1 MLGKFSKFTSL
12 LSFRGHSI
20 SREGA
25 RLLAGVAKPRRL
37 KPQTWLIAN
46 ECEQLEC
53 RQLLAADVNISQLPG
68 TQNSVSLAVNPTNPL
83 NLVTLS
89 DGGAGNSEFIAF
101 TTDGGKTWTQSP
113 LTDSDDGIGGVNSDR
128 FDGAVTFD
136 SFGNCHITYIAR
148 SLITNKTAVIYGL
161 STDGG
166 QSFVTEIL
174 ENPGVPSSSGNSDKP
189 WITTGPDAINSTLDD
204 VVVTYRDNNGNL
216 VATAATISGLG
227 QITTFSNKTAY
238 SPLSSGN
245 YGVPAIGPQGQVAVT
260 WQTPSSGQSGGSI
273 RFAIDANGLQGG
285 LNFGSTSVITQTNV
299 GGVDFIP
306 ASPFEGIF
314 ASPYLAYDLSQG
326 PHRGRLYCAY
336 ANETIDESNNTDVYV
351 KYSDDDGKTWSVGV
365 KVNDDSGSNSQF
377 FQNIAVDPV
386 TGGLFIGW
394 YDARNDK
401 GGFVGT
407 DTDGSPNTDVE
418 YWGSQS
424 SDGGLTWSQ
433 NVKISDGASNVF
445 RNFSSFTDFGRYTG
459 VAFYNGVGYA
469 AWADNS
475 DSTNDNPDHTAN
487 RDAFDIY
494 FDSVLLNLPPTI
506 ALTAPGTV
514 TVNENSVSI
523 PVNFVVGDDTTLP
536 TDLIVTATSS
546 NQALIKNS
554 AIVLSGSGA
563 NRTVS
568 FTPTLDHSGP
578 DTITL
583 TVSDGSLSTSV
594 TFNVDVLPV
603 PVPLPTPGGTTL
615 TTTPFVS
622 STTPVPLPDNSV
634 TTDTITVSGLDPFL
648 YDADVTINIDH
659 PSNGQLSVVLISP
672 QGTRV
677 TLTSGNGGN
686 LSNVFAGTTFDD
698 QLITAPVTDYNF
710 QDTVAAPYLVPEG
723 ALAQLRLEDP
733 NGNWTLEVTN
743 LAVGANAVLNS
754 WGLSLTTLP
763 AAPKLQTFSDST
775 AAIPVPIPDTGV
787 PVLLPLS
794 FNGLDPFT
802 WDVNLHVNISHTNNA
817 DLDISLI
824 SPSGTEILMSS
835 GNGGTN
841 DNVFKNATFDDQG
854 IDPMSSMGIPVTDAQ
869 YANNQ
874 SVGIV
879 IPEAALSGFL
889 GENPN
894 GIWYLKVVD
903 HNTNQQTGSVIDY
916 GLDITTIFFNDPPT
930 LGSIANP
937 GSIQEDSGPVTIG
950 LNSISAGGGES
961 QLLAVTATSSDPSII
976 PNPVVNYTSPLNS
989 GTLTFTPV
997 PNAFGVVTIT
1007 VRVEDGGYD
1016 QDLSTTGDNAFTTKE
1031 FVVVVNPV
1039 NDPPTLDPI
1048 ANLGT
1053 VNEDFGEILV
1063 PLTGITAG
1071 GGETQKLQVTAVSSQ
1086 PDVIG
1091 NPVIEYTPG
1100 QTTGTLHLE
1109 SNPDF
1114 NGSVTISVQV
1124 MDAGFDNDLLTTADN
1139 LITTRQFT
1147 VFVAPVNDPPT
1158 IDPIPD
1164 PAPINEDAPPQQV
1177 LLTNIT
1183 PGGREVQELRVT
1195 ATSSNLSVISD
1206 VFVNYQPGSS
1216 TANLIL
1222 RPGANGYGTS
1232 TITVTVTDGGLDGLL
1247 STTGDNLSTTETFT
1261 ETINQVNDPPVFNTL
1276 GDVLVLDEDALHQ
1289 QINISGISAGP
1300 LENQDMVFSVS
1311 SSDPSLIPNPV
1322 VAYTSPGTDGTL
1334 DFDVVG
1340 NKSGSSIITLT
1351 LMDAGLDGDLLT
1363 LDDNQQFTRTLTVI
1377 VRPVNDLPTIDDI
1390 PDLSD
1395 LIEGAGKQT
1404 ISLSGIT
1411 AGANEV
1417 QPLKVEAFSSNP
1429 ALIPSPLI
1437 NYTSDQSDGTLSFTP
1452 APDAFGEVTISVR
1465 VTDGGLDG
1473 NLSTTADNGITT
1485 KEFKVT
1491 LAAVN
1496 DPPSFDPIA
1505 DPTPVDESQFPTSQ
1519 QIVITN
1525 ISSGPGETD
1534 ALTFSVSTGISG
1546 VITNP
1551 ALVYVPGST
1560 TATLTFAPLPGQF
1573 GNVPVTVT
1581 VTDAGG
1587 LTYSQTFHVRVN
1599 PFNNPPTMDDI
1610 PDPAAVDEDSGPQT
1624 VPLTNVS
1631 AGPANESLQP
1641 LKITAVSS
1649 NPNLITSI
1657 VANTNAGIPNS
1668 LTYTF
1673 GANVSGTAVITV
1685 TLTDGGLDNDLSLTA
1700 DNKSIVK
1707 QFTVTVNSVNDPPS
1721 LSIFDSNSQLLS
1733 GNYNINEDSGI
1744 KHLSLQNISAGPLES
1759 QPLKVTA
1766 TVAGTGLN
1774 LISPPIVTYSSPDAT
1789 GTLTFTPLAN
1799 KSGTAII
1806 NVRVEDGGADND
1818 LSTTFD
1824 NLVTTYDLNVN
1835 IAEVNDSPTLDPI
1848 ADAPEINEG
1857 AGTQLVTL
1865 AGITA
1870 GGGEQQSL
1878 LVTATSDRPGLIPNP
1893 SIVYAD
1899 GSTTGELFFT
1909 PVPHQSGTAHVT
1921 VTVNDQH
1928 GGIVTRTFTVT
1939 VDPLND
1945 PPTIDDL
1952 GPALT
1957 IDQDSNPITIN
1968 LTGISGGI
1976 GESSQL
1982 IKVTATSSRPGTIA
1996 DPILVYTPQSPTGTI
2011 TFQPLPGQ
2019 TGTAVLSV
2027 KVMDGGAD
2035 GNLNTLQ
2042 DNLTT
2047 IVTLTVNVMPVST
2060 PPSVTIDG
2068 GTAASKN
2075 GHPVSIAPNAAIQDP
2090 DTTNFRTGGILVSL
2104 TDGAQPGDR
2113 LILKKFGSGSD
2124 RIGATKSGLLKRG
2137 HSVIGS
2143 VTGGANGVPLVISFS
2158 GNVTRKEV
2166 QSILRNV
2173 QFAGNSK
2180 NLGLRN
2186 AEIVVTDDKG
2196 NQSDPVDRSIA
2207 LN

>member
-37 KPQTWLIAN
+37 KPQSWLVA
-46 ECEQLEC
+46 EGCEQLEC
-53 RQLLAADVNISQLPG
+53 RQLLAADVNISQLG
-68 TQNSVSLAVNPTNPL
+68 GSQEEVSIAVNPTNPL

-89 DGGAGNSEFIAF
+89 NGGAGNSEFIAYSM
-101 TTDGGKTWTQSP
+101 DGGKNWIQSP
-113 LTDSDDGIGGVNSDR
+113 LTNSDDNVGGFNSDR
-128 FDGAVTFD
+128 FDGAVKFD
-136 SFGNCHITYIAR
+136 SFGNCHIVYMAR
-148 SLITNKTAVIYGL
+148 NLFTDRSAVIYGV
-161 STDGG
+161 STTGG
-166 QSFVTEIL
+166 QSFVTQIL
-174 ENPGVPSSSGNSDKP
+174 ENPNNTDKP
-189 WITTGPDAINSTLDD
+189 WLATGPDALNSNFDD
-204 VVVTYRDNNGNL
+204 VVVTYQDGNGDL
-216 VATAATISGLG
+216 VATAATIRGLG
-227 QITTFSNKTAY
+227 QVDPFLPKVAY
-238 SPLSSGN
+238 TPNNFGNGN
-245 YGVPAIGPQGQVAVT
+245 YGVPAIGPNGQIVIT
-260 WQTPSSGQSGGSI
+260 WQDPAGGQSGGTI
-273 RFAIDANGLQGG
+273 RLAIDANGIQGG
-285 LNFGSTSVITQTNV
+285 LSFAPSPNVSQTNV
-299 GGVDFIP
+299 GGFDFIP
-306 ASPFEGIF
+306 ATPDRSTF

-336 ANETIDESNNTDVYV
+336 ADETPDESNNTDIYV
-351 KYSDDDGKTWSVGV
+351 RFSDDNGKTWSAGI

-377 FQNIAVDPV
+377 FQDIAVDPV
-386 TGGLFIGW
+386 TGGLFVGW
-394 YDARNDK
+394 YDARNDN
-401 GGFVGT
+401 GGRTGS
-407 DTDGSPNTDVE
+407 DSDGVPNTDVE

-424 SDGGLTWSQ
+424 TNGGVTWSA
-433 NVKISDGASNVF
+433 NVKISDGASNQV
-445 RNFSSFTDFGRYTG
+445 RANPDDNDFGDYSG
-459 VAFYNGVGYA
+459 VAMYNGVGYA
-469 AWADNS
+469 VWADNS
-475 DSTNDNPDHTAN
+475 NSTNDNPNGNND
-487 RDAFDIY
+487 FDVY

-514 TVNENSVSI
+514 TVNENSVSV
-523 PVNFVVGDDTTLP
+523 PVDFVVGDDTTLP

-546 NQALIKNS
+546 NQALINNS
-554 AIVLSGSGA
+554 TIVLSGSGA
-563 NRTVS
+563 NQTVT
-568 FTPTLDHSGP
+568 FTPTTNHSGP
-578 DTITL
+578 ATITL

-710 QDTVAAPYLVPEG
+710 QDSVAAPYLVPEG

-754 WGLSLTTLP
+754 WGLSLTTIP

-775 AAIPVPIPDTGV
+775 AAIPMPIPDTGV

-824 SPSGTEILMSS
+824 SPKGTEILMSS

-854 IDPMSSMGIPVTDAQ
+854 IDPTSSMGIPVTDAQ
-869 YANNQ
+869 FANKQ

-879 IPEAALSGFL
+879 IPESALSGFL

-894 GIWYLKVVD
+894 GTWYLKVVD
-903 HNTNQQTGSVIDY
+903 HNPNKETGSVIDY
-916 GLDITTIFFNDPPT
+916 GLDITTIFFNDVPT
-930 LGSIANP
+930 LGNITNP
-937 GSIQEDSGPVTIG
+937 GSVQEDSGPVTIG
-950 LNSISAGGGES
+950 LNSITAGGGES
-961 QLLAVTATSSDPSII
+961 QALRVTATSSDPSII

-989 GTLTFTPV
+989 GSITFTPV

-1016 QDLSTTGDNAFTTKE
+1016 QDLSTTSDNAFTMKQ
-1031 FVVVVNPV
+1031 FVIVVNPV
-1039 NDPPTLDPI
+1039 NDPPTIDPI

-1063 PLTGITAG
+1063 PLTGVSAG
-1071 GGETQKLQVTAVSSQ
+1071 GGEMQTLQVTAVSSQ
-1086 PDVIG
+1086 PEVIG
-1091 NPVIEYTPG
+1091 NPVIQYTRG
-1100 QTTGTLHLE
+1100 LSTATLHLE
-1109 SNPDF
+1109 SNLDY
-1114 NGSVTISVQV
+1114 NGLVTITVQV
-1124 MDAGFDNDLLTTADN
+1124 MDAGLDNDLLTTGDN
-1139 LITTRQFT
+1139 LTTTRQFT

-1158 IDPIPD
+1158 IAPIPD

-1206 VFVNYQPGSS
+1206 AFVDYQPGSS

-1261 ETINQVNDPPVFNTL
+1261 ETINQVNDPPVFDTL
-1276 GDVLVLDEDALHQ
+1276 GNVLVLDEDALHQ
-1289 QINISGISAGP
+1289 QINISGINAGP
-1300 LENQDMVFSVS
+1300 LETQDMSFTVS

-1322 VAYTSPGTDGTL
+1322 VTYLSPGADGTL

-1340 NKSGSSIITLT
+1340 NKSGSSTITLT
-1351 LMDAGLDGDLLT
+1351 LMDAGLDGDLST

-1390 PDLSD
+1390 PDLPD
-1395 LIEGAGKQT
+1395 LIEGVGKQT

-1411 AGANEV
+1411 AGAEEV

-1437 NYTSDQSDGTLSFTP
+1437 NYTSDQPDGTLSFTP
-1452 APDAFGEVTISVR
+1452 APDAFGEVTITVR

-1505 DPTPVDESQFPTSQ
+1505 DTTPVDESQFPTSQ

-1534 ALTFSVSTGISG
+1534 ALTFSVSTGIAG

-1551 ALVYVPGST
+1551 ALVYVAGST

-1573 GNVPVTVT
+1573 GNVPVTLT
-1581 VTDAGG
+1581 LTDAGG
-1587 LTYSQTFHVRVN
+1587 LTYSQIFHVRIN
-1599 PFNNPPTMDDI
+1599 PFNDPPTIDDI

-1700 DNKSIVK
+1700 DNKSTVR
-1707 QFTVTVNSVNDPPS
+1707 QFTVNVNSVNDAPS

-1733 GNYNINEDSGI
+1733 GNYNISEDAGAQ
-1744 KHLSLQNISAGPLES
+1744 HLSLQNISAGPFES

-1835 IAEVNDSPTLDPI
+1835 IAEVNDNPTLDPI

-1909 PVPHQSGTAHVT
+1909 PVPHQSGVAHVT

-1928 GGIVTRTFTVT
+1928 GGIVSQTFTVT

-1957 IDQDSNPITIN
+1957 IDQDSGPITIN

-1982 IKVTATSSRPGTIA
+1982 VKVTAISSRPGTIA
-1996 DPILVYTPQSPTGTI
+1996 DPTLVYTPQSPTGTI

-2035 GNLNTLQ
+2035 GNLDTLQ

-2047 IVTLTVNVMPVST
+2047 TVTLTVNVTPVST
-2060 PPSVTIDG
+2060 APSVTIDE
-2068 GTAASKN
+2068 GTASSKN

-2090 DTTNFRTGGILVSL
+2090 DTTNFRTGGILVQL
-2104 TDGAQPGDR
+2104 TDGAQSGDR
-2113 LILKKFGSGSD
+2113 LILKKFGSGLD

-2143 VTGGANGVPLVISFS
+2143 VTGGTNGVPLVISFS

-2173 QFAGNSK
+2173 QFAGKSTNI
-2180 NLGLRN
+2180 GLRN

-2196 NQSDPVDRSIA
+2196 NQSDPVDRFIA